1 MPEGSVVMA
10 KFEYTVKY
18 NGRKYYP
25 NEEVPIEEEKTES
38 VAVAEKVA
46 VTEEVKE
53 PVEETK
59 PVLTEKASK
68 SKGKKPK
75 A

>member
-1 MPEGSVVMA
+1 MPERSVVMA
-10 KFEYTVKY
+10 KYEYTVKY

-25 NEEVPIEEEKTES
+25 GEEVPIDEDKSET
-38 VAVAEKVA
+38 VAVAET
-46 VTEEVKE
+46 VTAAETVKEELPEVK
-53 PVEETK
+53 P
-59 PVLTEKASK
+59 EKK

>member
-1 MPEGSVVMA
+1 MQEGSVVMA

-46 VTEEVKE
+46 VTEKVEE
-53 PVEETK
+53 PVEEVK
-59 PVLTEKASK
+59 PVK

>member
-1 MPEGSVVMA
+1 MA
-10 KFEYTVKY
+10 KYEYTVKY

-25 NEEVPIEEEKTES
+25 GEEVPIDEKPEE
-38 VAVAEKVA
+38 VAVAEM
-46 VTEEVKE
+46 VTATETVKEELPEVK
-53 PVEETK
+53 P
-59 PVLTEKASK
+59 EKK